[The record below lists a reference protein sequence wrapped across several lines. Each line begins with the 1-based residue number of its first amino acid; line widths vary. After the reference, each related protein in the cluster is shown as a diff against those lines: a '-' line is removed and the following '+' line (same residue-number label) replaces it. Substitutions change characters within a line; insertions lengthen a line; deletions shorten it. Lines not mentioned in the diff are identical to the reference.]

1 MKPKRLFYAI
11 LLLTITAFCGKS
23 QTIFQYPVAPDTCT
37 TLESRCDYIIQRFW
51 DNCDFTKTFAND
63 SAYLS
68 TMQDYFEIMQNANR
82 QVGLASIRNL
92 MFKAQANHSNFTKL
106 MNYAEFLLFLRP
118 TGMIDDVYITFANA
132 AAEASWLSK
141 DAKKYYKDQI
151 ARISTSKMGE
161 EMSNFAFNDAKGK
174 KTHLYDIP
182 LDNAQA
188 LILLFTTNDADADI
202 AKLRLS
208 TDLKLNSYLNAGV
221 IKLVSIDVSGKADVK
236 SDEAKYPTWAYGSF
250 KDALSTL
257 DIRMLPA
264 VFMLDADHKIMR
276 KNIDID
282 ELINMFN

>member
-1 MKPKRLFYAI
+1 MRIKKSVFAI

-161 EMSNFAFNDAKGK
+161 EMSNFAFNDAK
-174 KTHLYDIP
+174 
-182 LDNAQA
+182 
-188 LILLFTTNDADADI
+188 
-202 AKLRLS
+202 
-208 TDLKLNSYLNAGV
+208 LNSYLNAGV
-221 IKLVSIDVSGKADVK
+221 IKLVSIDVSGKGDVK
-236 SDEAKYPTWAYGSF
+236 SDEAKYPTWAHGSF